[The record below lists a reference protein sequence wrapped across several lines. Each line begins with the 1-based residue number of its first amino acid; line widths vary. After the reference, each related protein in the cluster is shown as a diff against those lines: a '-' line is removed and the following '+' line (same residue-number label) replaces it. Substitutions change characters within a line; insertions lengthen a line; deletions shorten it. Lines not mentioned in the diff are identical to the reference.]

1 MYQNQNILKYF
12 QQAQFLTSVPNFSL
26 LPADSGSEVVFVGR
40 SNSGKSSTIN
50 SLCSRKNLAR
60 TSRTPGRTQQF
71 NCFNLEA
78 DRRLVDVPGFGYAKV
93 SRAIRTRWEKE
104 MSTYLQYRKS
114 LKGLVLTMDIRHPMR
129 EVEQSILTW
138 STEAQLP
145 TVVLLNKS
153 DKTKRNYNI
162 ATLSKVKDYFR
173 EIDKNYESNIIIFSA
188 KFGNG
193 LDDLASLLIRWLD
206 KNQIDF

>member
-71 NCFNLEA
+71 NFFNLVA

-114 LKGLVLTMDIRHPMR
+114 LRGLVLIMDIRHPMR

-206 KNQIDF
+206 ED

>member
-114 LKGLVLTMDIRHPMR
+114 LKGLVLIMDIRHPMR

-138 STEAQLP
+138 STEAELP

-153 DKTKRNYNI
+153 DKTKRNYNV

-206 KNQIDF
+206 KDQIDF

>member
-1 MYQNQNILKYF
+1 MYQNKNILKYF
-12 QQAQFLTSVPNFSL
+12 QGAQFLTSVPNFSL

-71 NCFNLEA
+71 NCFNLVA

-114 LKGLVLTMDIRHPMR
+114 LKGLVLIMDIRHPMR

-162 ATLSKVKDYFR
+162 TTLSKVKDYFR
-173 EIDKNYESNIIIFSA
+173 EIDKKYESNIIIFSA

-206 KNQIDF
+206 KD

>member
-1 MYQNQNILKYF
+1 MYQNQNIQKYF

-71 NCFNLEA
+71 NCFNLVA
-78 DRRLVDVPGFGYAKV
+78 NRRLVDVPGFGYAKV

-114 LKGLVLTMDIRHPMR
+114 LRGLVLIMDIRHPMR

-206 KNQIDF
+206 ED

>member
-26 LPADSGSEVVFVGR
+26 FPADSGSEVVFVGR

>member
-114 LKGLVLTMDIRHPMR
+114 LKGLVLIMDIRHPMR

>member
-1 MYQNQNILKYF
+1 MYQNQNIQKYF

-114 LKGLVLTMDIRHPMR
+114 LRGLVLIMDIRHPMR

-206 KNQIDF
+206 ED